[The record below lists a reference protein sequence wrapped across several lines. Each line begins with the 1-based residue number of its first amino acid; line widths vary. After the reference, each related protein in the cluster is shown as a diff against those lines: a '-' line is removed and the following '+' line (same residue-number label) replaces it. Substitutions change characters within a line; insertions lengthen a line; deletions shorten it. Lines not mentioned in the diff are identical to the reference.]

1 MVKLKNSI
9 LVNERL
15 YSVFQAMMNERMPY
29 DASYKMKRFADKLD
43 QKQKEHVLFMNE
55 LLKEHGELDESGNPV
70 FEFEGEGENRRA
82 VGYKLKDGAAFEAEM
97 KKYLATEFE
106 VEVTPLFA
114 VELKNVMISPN
125 DLTVLEP
132 FIADSQNL

>member
-43 QKQKEHVLFMNE
+43 QKQKDHIKFMSD
-55 LLKEHGELDESGNPV
+55 LLKEHGEMDEAGNPI
-70 FEFEGEGENRRA
+70 FEFEGEGEARKA

-97 KKYLATEFE
+97 KKYLSTEFE
-106 VEVTPLFA
+106 VEVTPLYA

>member
-15 YSVFQAMMNERMPY
+15 YGVFQALMNERMPY
-29 DASYKMKRFADKLD
+29 DASYKMKKFADKLD
-43 QKQKEHVLFMNE
+43 QKQRAHVAFMNN
-55 LLKEHGELDESGNPV
+55 LLKECGELDESGKPV

-82 VGYKLKDGAAFEAEM
+82 VGYKLKDSAAFEASM
-97 KKYLATEFE
+97 KEYLNTEFE
-106 VEVTPLFA
+106 LEVTPLFA

>member
-1 MVKLKNSI
+1 MAKLKNSI

-15 YSVFQAMMNERMPY
+15 YSVFQALMNEKMPY

-70 FEFEGEGENRRA
+70 FEFEGEGENRKA
-82 VGYKLKDGAAFEAEM
+82 VGYKLKDGAAFEVEM
-97 KKYLATEFE
+97 KKYLTTEFE

-114 VELKNVMISPN
+114 VELKKVMISPN

>member
-43 QKQKEHVLFMNE
+43 QKQKEH
-55 LLKEHGELDESGNPV
+55 GEMDETGNPI
-70 FEFEGEGENRRA
+70 FEFEGEGDARKA

-97 KKYLATEFE
+97 KKYLGTEFE

-132 FIADSQNL
+132 FISDSENL

>member
-1 MVKLKNSI
+1 MG
-9 LVNERL
+9 
-15 YSVFQAMMNERMPY
+15 ERMTY

-43 QKQKEHVLFMNE
+43 QKQKEHVAFMTN
-55 LLKEHGELDESGNPV
+55 LLKEYGELDESGNPV

-82 VGYKLKDGAAFEAEM
+82 VGYKLKDGEAFQEEM
-97 KKYLATEFE
+97 KKYLATEF
-106 VEVTPLFA
+106 VIEVTPLFA
-114 VELKNVMISPN
+114 VELKGVMISPN

>member
-15 YSVFQAMMNERMPY
+15 YAVFQGLMNEKMPY
-29 DASYKMKRFADKLD
+29 DASYKMKRFADRLD
-43 QKQKEHVLFMNE
+43 QKQKDHVMFMTD
-55 LLKEHGELDESGNPV
+55 LLKEHGEMDEAGNPI
-70 FEFEGEGENRRA
+70 FEFEGEGDEKRA

-132 FIADSQNL
+132 FIADTHNL

>member
-15 YSVFQAMMNERMPY
+15 YSVFQALMNEKMPY

-70 FEFEGEGENRRA
+70 FEFEGEGENRKA
-82 VGYKLKDGAAFEAEM
+82 VGYKLKDGAAFEVEM
-97 KKYLATEFE
+97 KKYLTTEFE

-114 VELKNVMISPN
+114 VELKKVMISPN

>member
-15 YSVFQAMMNERMPY
+15 YSVFQALMNERMPY

>member
-9 LVNERL
+9 LVNQRL
-15 YSVFQAMMNERMPY
+15 YGVFQALMNERMPY

-43 QKQKEHVLFMNE
+43 QKQKEHVQFMTE
-55 LLKEHGELDESGNPV
+55 LLKEYGEMDESGNPI
-70 FEFEGEGENRRA
+70 FEFEGEGEARRA
-82 VGYKLKDGAAFEAEM
+82 VGYKLKDGPGFEAEM
-97 KKYLATEFE
+97 KKYLSTEFE

-114 VELKNVMISPN
+114 VELKGVMISPN

-132 FIADSQNL
+132 FIADSKNL